1 MNSAF
6 QRLQNACNFP
16 KKYLNFDELS
26 IGFHPVQKFQLN
38 TSRYGTR
45 IEVLLQNG
53 SIVGLPERFYNTNS
67 SQTDIDELNNSQYI
81 MEYIGKDKNNKNRLM
96 LDFITIDDYQK
107 LKQKHQQQQQ
117 QRGNKSKED
126 VRMEFESGAGIDTV
140 DKK

>member
-1 MNSAF
+1 
-6 QRLQNACNFP
+6 
-16 KKYLNFDELS
+16 
-26 IGFHPVQKFQLN
+26 LN

-45 IEVLLQNG
+45 IEVLLQSG

-96 LDFITIDDYQK
+96 LDFITFDDYQK
-107 LKQKHQQQQQ
+107 LKQKEQQQ
-117 QRGNKSKED
+117 QRCDELKED
-126 VRMEFESGAGIDTV
+126 GRMEFESGAGFDTV